1 MSAIDGPLS
10 RGLWEELVSE
20 GLAAQ
25 LVSAH
30 EAAQLGSVDEE
41 DAPHVVSAHLN
52 RAILKALQA
61 RSSTASQ
68 HELVRGILAVLNA
81 TPHTPVLDDKG
92 RFQQLLSLA
101 TGIVPPRP
109 TTPLSEAAL
118 LTNSPGEPGLGSE
131 IRAELESADSVDLI
145 VAFLKWSGLRLL
157 DEPLK
162 RLRDRGAKVR
172 IITTTYMGATD
183 RRTVDALVRDYGA
196 EVKVIYETT
205 RTRLHAKAW
214 IFRRNTG
221 FHTGYV
227 GSSNLS
233 RSALLDG
240 LEWNV
245 RLSNV
250 ATPALLQKFDA
261 TFESYWAN
269 PAFETYDPDRDAGR
283 LDAALRDAGST
294 GRSGAPVDMSSI
306 EVTPRP
312 HQQEM
317 LEQLAGERQLHDR
330 HRNLVVAATGT
341 GKTVLAALDY
351 RNLCRLHGRDL
362 KLLFVAHRK
371 ELLEQAMRTYRQVLA
386 DGTFGELL
394 VGGYEPAEGR
404 HVFASVQSL
413 TPARIATFAA
423 DAFEVVVLDECH
435 HGTAPTYRRVVEHF
449 APLELLGLTATPER
463 GDGQDVLALF
473 DGRIATELRLWDAL
487 TDDLLVPFH
496 YFGVNDEIDLSAVT
510 WTRGRYD
517 VEGLE
522 NLYTGN
528 DARARIVLR
537 ELERRVS
544 HPAGIKGLGF
554 CVSVAHAKYMARVF
568 TAAGIPAV
576 AVSGESSVE
585 DRSTALG
592 RLRRGEIATIF
603 TVDLYNEGVD
613 VPEVDTVLFLRP
625 TESSTVFLQQLGRG
639 LRTAHGKAVLTVLDF
654 VGNQNES
661 FRFDARFQALT
672 GLARGRLSQQVE
684 KGFPLL
690 PAGCSIVLDRVVR
703 ERVLSSLKRQLQPM
717 RRALVNE
724 VRSIGTT
731 DLSQFLAES
740 GHALREVLKN
750 DRSWTTLCREAGLDV
765 PAGGALEQKLLKRV
779 AAFAHVDD
787 SSRARVYRRLL
798 RGEQPTSPV
807 EQVLARMLTASLV
820 PGTYTDGQVGQLAS
834 VGGESAVST
843 ELGQVVDLAFDSAR
857 RPTVELT
864 GSLHGV
870 PLAVHARYSRNEIVA
885 ALGLISD
892 KRPPERFR
900 EGVLWAPH
908 LNTDAFLITLNKSD
922 ADFSP
927 TTMYQDYPLTR
938 DLFHW
943 ESQSTTSV
951 SSVTG
956 QRYLNHRENETHVML
971 FVRPTKT
978 GDLGPDPFL
987 FLGEAEYVSHRGDR
1001 PIAITWK
1008 LHHEMPMDFFA
1019 AATVVQSA

>member
-1 MSAIDGPLS
+1 MGN
-10 RGLWEELVSE
+10 
-20 GLAAQ
+20 
-25 LVSAH
+25 
-30 EAAQLGSVDEE
+30 E
-41 DAPHVVSAHLN
+41 DVPHVVATHLG
-52 RAILKALQA
+52 RAILTALHGQ
-61 RSSTASQ
+61 SSTAAQ
-68 HELVRGILAVLNA
+68 NDLVRRVLDVLDA
-81 TPHTPVLDDKG
+81 PTGVPVLDERG
-92 RFQQLLSLA
+92 RFQQLLSVTQEA
-101 TGIVPPRP
+101 TPPRP
-109 TTPLSEAAL
+109 ATPLSEAAL
-118 LTNSPGEPGLGSE
+118 LTNSPGEPALGSE

-157 DEPLK
+157 DEPLR

-172 IITTTYMGATD
+172 IITTTYMGATE

-196 EVKVIYETT
+196 DVKVIYETT

-245 RLSNV
+245 RLSSV
-250 ATPALLQKFDA
+250 ATPALIDKFDA
-261 TFESYWAN
+261 TFESYWAS
-269 PAFETYDPDRDAGR
+269 PTFETYDPDRDAAR
-283 LDAALRDAGST
+283 LDAALRDAGAT
-294 GRSGAPVDMSSI
+294 GKSGTPVDMSSI

-317 LEQLAGERQLHDR
+317 LEQLAGERQLHGR

-351 RNLCRLHGRDL
+351 RDLRRQHGRDL
-362 KLLFVAHRK
+362 RLLFVAHRK

-386 DGTFGELL
+386 DGSFGELL
-394 VGGYEPAEGR
+394 VGGLEPREGR

-413 TPARIATFAA
+413 TPQRIASLPA
-423 DAFEVVVLDECH
+423 DAFDVVVLDECH

-449 APLELLGLTATPER
+449 EPMELLGLTATPER
-463 GDGQDVLALF
+463 GDGRDVLALF

-487 TDDLLVPFH
+487 ADDLLVPFH
-496 YFGVNDEIDLSAVT
+496 YFGVNDEVDLSAVK
-510 WTRGRYD
+510 WSRGRYD
-517 VEGLE
+517 VDGLE

-544 HPAGIKGLGF
+544 DPQAIKGLGF
-554 CVSVAHAKYMARVF
+554 CVSVAHAQYMARVF
-568 TAAGIPAV
+568 TDAGIPSV
-576 AVSGESSVE
+576 AVSSESDTQERTS
-585 DRSTALG
+585 ALG
-592 RLRRGEIATIF
+592 RLRRGEIAAIF

-613 VPEVDTVLFLRP
+613 VPEVDTALFLRP

-654 VGNQNES
+654 VGNQNEG

-672 GLARGRLSQQVE
+672 GLARGRLAQQVE

-690 PAGCSIVLDRVVR
+690 PTGCSIVLDRVVQ
-703 ERVLSSLKRQLQPM
+703 ERVLSSLKRQLQPQ

-724 VRSIGTT
+724 VRSLGTT
-731 DLSQFLAES
+731 ALATFLAES
-740 GHALREVLKN
+740 GHGLREVLRS
-750 DRSWTTLCREAGLDV
+750 DRSWTMLCREAGLDV
-765 PAGGALEQKLLKRV
+765 PDGGDLEPKLLKRV
-779 AAFAHVDD
+779 AAVAHVDD
-787 SSRARVYRRLL
+787 SARAETYRRLL
-798 RGEQPTSPV
+798 RGEQPTGSV
-807 EQVLARMLTASLV
+807 EEALARMLTASLV
-820 PGTYTDGQVGQLAS
+820 PGSYSEAHLSRLA
-834 VGGESAVST
+834 GAVDEPAVRD
-843 ELGQVVDLAFDSAR
+843 ELSQVVDLAFDTAR
-857 RPTVELT
+857 RPTAELA
-864 GSLHGV
+864 GSLHDV

-908 LNTDAFLITLNKSD
+908 LETDAFLITLNKSD

-927 TTMYQDYPLTR
+927 TTMYRDYPLTR
-938 DLFHW
+938 ELFHW

-951 SSVTG
+951 ASVTG
-956 QRYLNHRENETHVML
+956 QRYLHHRENGTHVLL
-971 FVRPTKT
+971 FARPAKT
-978 GDLGPDPFL
+978 GDLGPEPFL
-987 FLGEAEYVSHRGDR
+987 FLGQADYVSHRGDR

-1008 LHHEMPMDFFA
+1008 LRHEMPMDFFA

>member
-1 MSAIDGPLS
+1 MNP
-10 RGLWEELVSE
+10 GLWEELVSR
-20 GLAAQ
+20 GLLDQ
-25 LVSAH
+25 L
-30 EAAQLGSVDEE
+30 QGTLGSPQLAPVGNE
-41 DAPHVVSAHLN
+41 DVPHVVATHLG
-52 RAILKALQA
+52 RAILTALHGQ
-61 RSSTASQ
+61 SSTAAQ
-68 HELVRGILAVLNA
+68 NDLVRRVLDVLDA
-81 TPHTPVLDDKG
+81 PTGVPVLDERG
-92 RFQQLLSLA
+92 RFQQLLSVTQEA
-101 TGIVPPRP
+101 TPPRP
-109 TTPLSEAAL
+109 ATPLSEAAL
-118 LTNSPGEPGLGSE
+118 LTNSPGEPALGSE

-157 DEPLK
+157 DEPLR

-172 IITTTYMGATD
+172 IITTTYMGATE

-196 EVKVIYETT
+196 DVKVIYETT

-245 RLSNV
+245 RLSSV
-250 ATPALLQKFDA
+250 ATPALIDKFDA
-261 TFESYWAN
+261 TFESYWAS
-269 PAFETYDPDRDAGR
+269 PTFETYDPDRDAAR
-283 LDAALRDAGST
+283 LDAALRDAGAT
-294 GRSGAPVDMSSI
+294 GKSGTPVDMSSI

-317 LEQLAGERQLHDR
+317 LEQLAGERQLHGR

-351 RNLCRLHGRDL
+351 RDLRRQHGRDL
-362 KLLFVAHRK
+362 RLLFVAHRK

-386 DGTFGELL
+386 DGSFGELL
-394 VGGYEPAEGR
+394 VGGLEPREGR

-413 TPARIATFAA
+413 TPQRIASLPA
-423 DAFEVVVLDECH
+423 DAFDVVVLDECH

-449 APLELLGLTATPER
+449 EPMELLGLTATPER
-463 GDGQDVLALF
+463 GDGRDVLALF

-487 TDDLLVPFH
+487 ADDLLVPFH
-496 YFGVNDEIDLSAVT
+496 YFGVNDEVDLSAVK
-510 WTRGRYD
+510 WSRGRYD
-517 VEGLE
+517 VDGLE

-544 HPAGIKGLGF
+544 DPQAIKGLGF
-554 CVSVAHAKYMARVF
+554 CVSVAHAQYMARVF
-568 TAAGIPAV
+568 TDAGIPSV
-576 AVSGESSVE
+576 AVSSESDTQERTS
-585 DRSTALG
+585 ALG
-592 RLRRGEIATIF
+592 RLRRGEIAAIF

-613 VPEVDTVLFLRP
+613 VPEVDTALFLRP

-654 VGNQNES
+654 VGNQNEG

-672 GLARGRLSQQVE
+672 GLARGRLAQQVE

-690 PAGCSIVLDRVVR
+690 PTGCSIVLDRVVQ
-703 ERVLSSLKRQLQPM
+703 ERVLSSLKRQLQPQ

-724 VRSIGTT
+724 VRSLGTT
-731 DLSQFLAES
+731 ALATFLAES
-740 GHALREVLKN
+740 GHGLREVLRS
-750 DRSWTTLCREAGLDV
+750 DRSWTMLCREAGLDV
-765 PAGGALEQKLLKRV
+765 PDGGDLEPKLLKRV
-779 AAFAHVDD
+779 AAVAHVDD
-787 SSRARVYRRLL
+787 SARAETYRRLL
-798 RGEQPTSPV
+798 RGEQPTGSV
-807 EQVLARMLTASLV
+807 EEALARMLTASLV
-820 PGTYTDGQVGQLAS
+820 PGSYSEAHLSRLA
-834 VGGESAVST
+834 GAVDEPAVRD
-843 ELGQVVDLAFDSAR
+843 ELSQVVDLAFDTAR
-857 RPTVELT
+857 RPTAELA
-864 GSLHGV
+864 GSLHDV

-908 LNTDAFLITLNKSD
+908 LETDAFLITLNKSD

-927 TTMYQDYPLTR
+927 TTMYRDYPLTR
-938 DLFHW
+938 ELFHW

-951 SSVTG
+951 ASVTG
-956 QRYLNHRENETHVML
+956 QRYLHHRENGTHVLL
-971 FVRPTKT
+971 FARPAKT
-978 GDLGPDPFL
+978 GDLGPEPFL
-987 FLGEAEYVSHRGDR
+987 FLGQADYVSHRGDR

-1008 LHHEMPMDFFA
+1008 LRHEMPMDFFA